1 MVSSSALANDG
12 AEIQDARYTQSN
24 CAVLPNPPTP
34 RPIDVYL
41 LLLYVPNAAYA
52 CPQTTHASL
61 PRWALPTYPSWNRL
75 LPIPSVPG
83 SCRSASTWAAVKLSE
98 NSVEL
103 ASTLVVTVPLAES
116 NTTATLMVPAAGR
129 SK

>member
-1 MVSSSALANDG
+1 MVSSSALVNDG

-41 LLLYVPNAAYA
+41 LLYVPNAAYE
-52 CPQTTHASL
+52 CPQIATPSL

-83 SCRSASTWAAVKLSE
+83 SCRSASTWAAVKLPE

-116 NTTATLMVPAAGR
+116 NTIATLMVPAAGR